1 MHLLRIKEVME
12 SIIKPSADT
21 LRGVEDLV
29 TDEDRRVLEDAAA
42 SVIASASLIGASSSG
57 LEANRWASEARW
69 QAFVRVMNNAGID
82 ALVAA
87 RDHDVDALPQAGN
100 VLYPHYEAC
109 DIEDNPGVAKP

>member
-42 SVIASASLIGASSSG
+42 SVIASASLIGAGSNG
-57 LEANRWASEARW
+57 LGANRWASEAR
-69 QAFVRVMNNAGID
+69 
-82 ALVAA
+82 
-87 RDHDVDALPQAGN
+87 
-100 VLYPHYEAC
+100 C
-109 DIEDNPGVAKP
+109 KPSSRR